1 MENRRIL
8 PEVRGQNTCGEEI
21 NNPSSRKQTT
31 THENQNPF
39 TDLVTAAYFV
49 HLQRVIV

>member
-8 PEVRGQNTCGEEI
+8 PEVRGHNICGEEI

-31 THENQNPF
+31 THENQNLF
-39 TDLVTAAYFV
+39 TDLVTAVYFV